1 MKKGFESKSSIKL
14 NNGKRIGLAIYGETK
29 LFPVFYFHGWPGSRL
44 ELENLPINK
53 KNVIL
58 LPLKGLD
65 MDYQILSQILKS

>member
-53 KNVIL
+53 K
-58 LPLKGLD
+58 K
-65 MDYQILSQILKS
+65 M